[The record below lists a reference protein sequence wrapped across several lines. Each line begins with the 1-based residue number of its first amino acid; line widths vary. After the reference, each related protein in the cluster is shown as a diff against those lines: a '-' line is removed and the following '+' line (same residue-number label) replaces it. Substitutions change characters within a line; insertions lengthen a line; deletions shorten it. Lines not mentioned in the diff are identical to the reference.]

1 MKYLIIA
8 KPGTT
13 QIPIEQGAVLLQAG
27 LSWIKAKLADGTLDF
42 TYNVIGGGGIAIS
55 NADSA
60 EQILANLL
68 EYPLYPFFTWEVTP
82 LLDMEDSVDKY
93 IAYYKQRASM

>member
-1 MKYLIIA
+1 MKYLIVA

-27 LSWIKAKLADGTLDF
+27 LSWIKGKLADGTLDS

-82 LLDMEDSVDKY
+82 LLDLDSTLDKY
-93 IAYYKQRASM
+93 IEYYKRLASM

>member
-8 KPGTT
+8 KPGTR
-13 QIPIEQGAVLLQAG
+13 QIPVEQGAALLQAG
-27 LSWIKAKLADGTLDF
+27 FSWIKAKLADGMLDF
-42 TYNVIGGGGIAIS
+42 TYNTFEGGGIGVG
-55 NADSA
+55 NADSH
-60 EQILANLL
+60 EQILADIL

>member
-27 LSWIKAKLADGTLDF
+27 LSWIKAKLADGTLDS

-82 LLDMEDSVDKY
+82 LLDLDSSLNKY
-93 IAYYKQRASM
+93 IEYYKRLASM

>member
-1 MKYLIIA
+1 MKYLTVA

-13 QIPIEQGAVLLQAG
+13 QIPVEQGAELLQVG
-27 LSWIKAKLADGTLDF
+27 LSWIKAKLDDGTLDCA
-42 TYNVIGGGGIAIS
+42 YNLFGGGGFAIG
-55 NADSA
+55 NADSH

-82 LLDMEDSVDKY
+82 LLDFESSLTGY
-93 IAYYKQRASM
+93 IEFYKRLASM